1 MLSGKNILIGIT
13 GGIAAYKT
21 AHLVREFIKQG
32 ANVKCIQTQSSKNF
46 ITPLTL
52 STLSKNEVYSEFTT
66 DSENPRW
73 NDHVKLAIWADLFL
87 IAPATA
93 YTLSKMCK
101 GVCDNLLI
109 ATYLSSKCQV
119 YFAPSMDLDMFK
131 HPSTIENLK
140 KLMQFGNVMIPAE
153 IGELASGLVGEGRM
167 AEPKN
172 ILAFIKADLTSK
184 LPLLN
189 KTVLITAGPTYEAID
204 PVRFIGNRSSGKM
217 GCELALNFANKGAK
231 VILVL
236 GPSYENPIHDN
247 IRTKRVESAEEMYLE
262 SLSVFKRCDI
272 VIAAAAV
279 ADYKPVN
286 KLAEKYKKGS
296 GIPKIALQKTKD
308 ILSDM
313 GANKKNQFLVGFAL
327 ETNNEIENA
336 KSKLLEKNLD
346 LVVLNSL
353 KDEGAG
359 FETNTNKVT
368 IISKDNK
375 MLRFELKSKHD
386 VANDIANLILKEI
399 DA

>member
-13 GGIAAYKT
+13 GGIAAYKI
-21 AHLVREFIKQG
+21 AHLVREFIKEG
-32 ANVKCIQTQSSKNF
+32 ANVTCIQTPSSKSF
-46 ITPLTL
+46 VTPLTL
-52 STLSKNEVYSEFTT
+52 STLSKNEVYSEFTS
-66 DSENPRW
+66 DEENPRW
-73 NDHVKLAIWADLFL
+73 NDHVKLALWADFFL

-93 YTLSKMCK
+93 NTISKMCQ

-119 YFAPSMDLDMFK
+119 YFAPAMDLDMYK
-131 HPSTIENLK
+131 HPSTLENLK
-140 KLMQFGNVMIPAE
+140 KLRQFGNVMIPAE
-153 IGELASGLVGEGRM
+153 KGELASGLVGEGRM

-172 ILAFIKADLTSK
+172 ILAFVKADLASK
-184 LPLLN
+184 LPLSN

-236 GPSYENPIHDN
+236 GPSNENPIHDN
-247 IRTKRVESAEEMYLE
+247 ITIKRVESAEEMHLE
-262 SLSVFKRCDI
+262 SFSVFESSHI

-279 ADYKPVN
+279 ADYKPVS
-286 KLAEKYKKGS
+286 KLLHKYKKVS
-296 GIPKIALQKTKD
+296 GTPKIELQKTKD
-308 ILSDM
+308 ILADM
-313 GANKKNQFLVGFAL
+313 GAAKKNQFLVGFAL
-327 ETNNEIENA
+327 ETNNEIDNA

-346 LVVLNSL
+346 LIVLNSL
-353 KDEGAG
+353 NDEGAG

-368 IISKDNK
+368 ILSKDNK

-386 VANDIANLILKEI
+386 VANDIANLILNEI

>member
-21 AHLVREFIKQG
+21 AHLVREFIKEG
-32 ANVKCIQTQSSKNF
+32 ANVKCIQTQSSKSF

-66 DSENPRW
+66 DKENPRW

-93 YTLSKMCK
+93 NTLSKMCQ

-119 YFAPSMDLDMFK
+119 YFAPAMGLDMFK

-172 ILAFIKADLTSK
+172 ILAFVKEDLTSK

-247 IRTKRVESAEEMYLE
+247 ISIKRVESAEEMYLE
-262 SLSVFKRCDI
+262 SLSVFKRSDI

-286 KLAEKYKKGS
+286 KLAEKYKKES

-308 ILSDM
+308 ILADM
-313 GANKKNQFLVGFAL
+313 GAAKKDQVLVGFAL

-368 IISKDNK
+368 ILSKDNK

-386 VANDIANLILKEI
+386 VANDIVNLILNEI

>member
-13 GGIAAYKT
+13 GGIAAYKI
-21 AHLVREFIKQG
+21 AHLVREFIKEG
-32 ANVKCIQTQSSKNF
+32 ANVKCIQTQSSKSF

-66 DSENPRW
+66 DKENPRW

-93 YTLSKMCK
+93 NTLSKMCQ

-119 YFAPSMDLDMFK
+119 YFAPAMDLDMFK
-131 HPSTIENLK
+131 HPSTIKNLK

-172 ILAFIKADLTSK
+172 ILAFVKEDLTSK

-204 PVRFIGNRSSGKM
+204 PIRFIGNRSSGKM
-217 GCELALNFANKGAK
+217 GCELALNFANKGAN

-247 IRTKRVESAEEMYLE
+247 IRIKRVESAEEMYLE

-286 KLAEKYKKGS
+286 KLAEKYKKES

-308 ILSDM
+308 ILADM
-313 GANKKNQFLVGFAL
+313 GAAKKNQFLVGFAL

-375 MLRFELKSKHD
+375 MLRFELKSKRD

>member
-13 GGIAAYKT
+13 GGIAAYKI
-21 AHLVREFIKQG
+21 AHLVREFIKSG
-32 ANVKCIQTQSSKNF
+32 SNVKCIQTPNSKSF

-52 STLSKNEVYSEFTT
+52 STLSKNKVYSEFTS
-66 DSENPRW
+66 DEKNPSW
-73 NDHVKLAIWADLFL
+73 NDHVKLALWADLFI

-93 YTLSKMCK
+93 NTLSKMCQ
-101 GVCDNLLI
+101 GVCDNLLL

-119 YFAPSMDLDMFK
+119 YFAPAMDLDMYK
-131 HPSTIENLK
+131 HPSSIQNLK
-140 KLMQFGNVMIPAE
+140 KLKQFGNIMIPAE
-153 IGELASGLVGEGRM
+153 HGELASGLVGEGRM

-172 ILAFIKADLTSK
+172 IIEFVKADLASK
-184 LPLLN
+184 LPLSD
-189 KTVLITAGPTYEAID
+189 KTVLVTAGPTYEAID

-236 GPSYENPIHDN
+236 GPSYQNPIHDH
-247 IRTKRVESAEEMYLE
+247 ITIKRVESAKEMHLE
-262 SLSVFKRCDI
+262 SLSVFESCHI

-279 ADYKPVN
+279 ADYKPLN
-286 KLAEKYKKGS
+286 KLAQKYKKES
-296 GIPKIALQKTKD
+296 GTPKIALQKTID
-308 ILSDM
+308 ILADM
-313 GANKKNQFLVGFAL
+313 GTAKKNQFLVGFAL

-336 KSKLLEKNLD
+336 KSKLREKNLD
-346 LVVLNSL
+346 LIILNSL

-359 FETNTNKVT
+359 FDTDTNKIT
-368 IISKDNK
+368 ILSKRNK

-386 VANDIANLILKEI
+386 VANDIVNTILNEI

>member
-21 AHLVREFIKQG
+21 AHLVREFIKYG
-32 ANVKCIQTQSSKNF
+32 ANVKCIQTPNSKCF

-52 STLSKNEVYSEFTT
+52 STLSKNEVYSEFTS
-66 DSENPRW
+66 DEENPRW
-73 NDHVKLAIWADLFL
+73 NDHVKLALWADLFL

-93 YTLSKMCK
+93 NTLSKMCQ
-101 GVCDNLLI
+101 GVCDNLLV

-119 YFAPSMDLDMFK
+119 YFAPAMDLDMYK
-131 HPSTIENLK
+131 HPSTLENLK
-140 KLMQFGNVMIPAE
+140 KLKQFGNIMIPAE
-153 IGELASGLVGEGRM
+153 RGELASGLFGEGRM

-172 ILAFIKADLTSK
+172 ILAFVKADIASK
-184 LPLLN
+184 LPLSS

-247 IRTKRVESAEEMYLE
+247 ITIKRVESAEEMHVE
-262 SLSVFKRCDI
+262 SLSVFDKSHI
-272 VIAAAAV
+272 VISAAAV

-286 KLAEKYKKGS
+286 KLAQKYKKVS
-296 GIPKIALQKTKD
+296 GTPEIMLQKTKD
-308 ILSDM
+308 ILAEM
-313 GANKKNQFLVGFAL
+313 GAVKKDQFLVGFAL
-327 ETNNEIENA
+327 ETNNEIANA
-336 KSKLLEKNLD
+336 KSKLNEKNLD
-346 LVVLNSL
+346 LIVLNSL
-353 KDEGAG
+353 NDKGAG
-359 FETNTNKVT
+359 FETDTNKIT
-368 IISKDNK
+368 ILFKDNK
-375 MLRFELKSKHD
+375 MLKFELKSKHD
-386 VANDIANLILKEI
+386 VASDIVNTILNEI

>member
-21 AHLVREFIKQG
+21 AHLVREFIKEG
-32 ANVKCIQTQSSKNF
+32 ANVKCIQTPSSKSF

-52 STLSKNEVYSEFTT
+52 STLSKNEVFSEFTS
-66 DSENPRW
+66 DEENPRW
-73 NDHVKLAIWADLFL
+73 NDHVKLALWADLFL

-93 YTLSKMCK
+93 NTLSKMCQ

-119 YFAPSMDLDMFK
+119 YFAPAMDLDMYK
-131 HPSTIENLK
+131 HPSTIQNLK
-140 KLMQFGNVMIPAE
+140 KLRQFGNVMIPAE
-153 IGELASGLVGEGRM
+153 KGELASGLVGEGRM

-172 ILAFIKADLTSK
+172 ILEFVKADLASK
-184 LPLLN
+184 LPLSD

-231 VILVL
+231 VFLIL
-236 GPSYENPIHDN
+236 GPSYENPVHEN
-247 IRTKRVESAEEMYLE
+247 INLIRVESAEEMYNE
-262 SLSVFKRCDI
+262 ALSVFENSNI

-286 KLAEKYKKGS
+286 KLLHKYKKES
-296 GIPKIALQKTKD
+296 GTPKIALQKTKD
-308 ILSDM
+308 ILADM
-313 GANKKNQFLVGFAL
+313 GAAKKDQFLVGFAL

-368 IISKDNK
+368 ILSKDNK

-386 VANDIANLILKEI
+386 VANDIANLILSEI

>member
-21 AHLVREFIKQG
+21 AHLVREFIKAG
-32 ANVKCIQTQSSKNF
+32 SNVKCIQTPSSKNF
-46 ITPLTL
+46 ITSLTL

-66 DSENPRW
+66 DEENPRW
-73 NDHVKLAIWADLFL
+73 NDHVKLALWADLFI

-93 YTLSKMCK
+93 NTLSKMCQ
-101 GVCDNLLI
+101 GVCDNLLL

-119 YFAPSMDLDMFK
+119 YFAPAMDLDMYK
-131 HPSTIENLK
+131 HPSTVENLK
-140 KLMQFGNVMIPAE
+140 KLKQFGNMMIPAE
-153 IGELASGLVGEGRM
+153 RGELASGLFGEGRM

-172 ILAFIKADLTSK
+172 ILAFVKADIASK
-184 LPLLN
+184 LPLSS

-247 IRTKRVESAEEMYLE
+247 ITIKRVESAEEMYVE
-262 SLSVFKRCDI
+262 SLSVFEHSHI
-272 VIAAAAV
+272 VISAAAV

-286 KLAEKYKKGS
+286 KLAQKYKKVS
-296 GIPKIALQKTKD
+296 GTPEIMLQKTKD
-308 ILSDM
+308 ILAKM
-313 GANKKNQFLVGFAL
+313 GAVKKDQFLVGFAL
-327 ETNNEIENA
+327 ETNNEIANA
-336 KSKLLEKNLD
+336 KSKLNEKNLD
-346 LVVLNSL
+346 LIVLNSL
-353 KDEGAG
+353 NDKGAG
-359 FETNTNKVT
+359 FETDTNKIT
-368 IISKDNK
+368 ILFKDNK
-375 MLRFELKSKHD
+375 MLKFELKSKHD
-386 VANDIANLILKEI
+386 VASDIVNTILNEI

>member
-21 AHLVREFIKQG
+21 AHLVREFIKEG
-32 ANVKCIQTQSSKNF
+32 ANVTCIQTPSSKKF

-52 STLSKNEVYSEFTT
+52 STLSKNEVYSEFTS
-66 DSENPRW
+66 DEKNPRW
-73 NDHVKLAIWADLFL
+73 NDHVKLALWADFFL

-93 YTLSKMCK
+93 NTLSKMCQ

-119 YFAPSMDLDMFK
+119 YLAPAMDLDMYK
-131 HPSTIENLK
+131 HPSTIVNLK
-140 KLMQFGNVMIPAE
+140 KLSQFGNVVIPPE
-153 IGELASGLVGEGRM
+153 KGELASGLVGFGRM

-172 ILAFIKADLTSK
+172 ILAFIKADLASK
-184 LPLLN
+184 LPLLD
-189 KTVLITAGPTYEAID
+189 KRVLITAGPTYEAID

-236 GPSYENPIHDN
+236 GPSNENPIHDN
-247 IRTKRVESAEEMYLE
+247 IIIKRVESANEMYLE
-262 SLSVFKRCDI
+262 AFSIFESCSI

-279 ADYKPVN
+279 SDYKPFN
-286 KLAEKYKKGS
+286 KLTEKYKKES
-296 GIPKIALQKTKD
+296 GTPKIVLKKTKD
-308 ILSDM
+308 ILAEM
-313 GANKKNQFLVGFAL
+313 GAAKKEQFLVGFAL
-327 ETNNEIENA
+327 ESNNEIANA

-346 LVVLNSL
+346 LIVLNSL
-353 KDEGAG
+353 NDEGAC
-359 FETNTNKVT
+359 FETKTNKVT

-375 MLRFELKSKHD
+375 IFRFELKSKYE
-386 VANDIANLILKEI
+386 VASDIANLILNEI

>member
-1 MLSGKNILIGIT
+1 MLSGKNILIGIS

-21 AHLVREFIKQG
+21 AHLVREFIKEG
-32 ANVKCIQTQSSKNF
+32 ANVKCIQTPSSKSF

-52 STLSKNEVYSEFTT
+52 STLSNNEVYSEFTS
-66 DSENPRW
+66 DEENPRW
-73 NDHVKLAIWADLFL
+73 NDHVKLALWADLFL

-93 YTLSKMCK
+93 NTLSKMCL

-119 YFAPSMDLDMFK
+119 YFAPAMDLDMYK
-131 HPSTIENLK
+131 HPSTLENLK
-140 KLMQFGNVMIPAE
+140 KLREFGNVMIPAE
-153 IGELASGLVGEGRM
+153 NGELASGLVGEGRM

-172 ILAFIKADLTSK
+172 ILTFVKTDLASK
-184 LPLLN
+184 LPLSN
-189 KTVLITAGPTYEAID
+189 KTVLITAGPTYESID

-247 IRTKRVESAEEMYLE
+247 IIIKRVESAEEMHLE
-262 SLSVFKRCDI
+262 SFSVYESSHI

-286 KLAEKYKKGS
+286 KLAEKYKKEF
-296 GIPKIALQKTKD
+296 GIPEIALQKTKD
-308 ILSDM
+308 ILADM
-313 GANKKNQFLVGFAL
+313 GASKKDQFLVGFAL
-327 ETNNEIENA
+327 ESNNEIENA

-368 IISKDNK
+368 ILSKDNN

-386 VANDIANLILKEI
+386 VANDIANLILNEI